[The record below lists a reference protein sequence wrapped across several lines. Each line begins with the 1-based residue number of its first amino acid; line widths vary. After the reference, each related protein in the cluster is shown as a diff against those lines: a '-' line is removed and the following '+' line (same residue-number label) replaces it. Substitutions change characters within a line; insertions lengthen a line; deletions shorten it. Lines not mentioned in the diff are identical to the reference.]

1 MNQTFIGKVENAEFR
16 VLSPKP
22 VPPGGIRLTSI
33 GMQESVP
40 PETGEL
46 DLTQYEGSVIAIQG
60 HDGGGW
66 IYSAGVIDTAGPIVT
81 ALALQIFGQ

>member
-1 MNQTFIGKVENAEFR
+1 MNQTFIGIVEDGKLR
-16 VLSPKP
+16 VVLPKP
-22 VPPGGIRLTSI
+22 IPSGEIQFTSI

-46 DLTQYEGSVIAIQG
+46 DLAKYEGTAIAIEG

-66 IYSAGVIDTAGPIVT
+66 VYSARVVDEGGPIVT
-81 ALALQIFGQ
+81 ALVLQASE

>member
-1 MNQTFIGKVENAEFR
+1 
-16 VLSPKP
+16 
-22 VPPGGIRLTSI
+22 
-33 GMQESVP
+33 MQESVP